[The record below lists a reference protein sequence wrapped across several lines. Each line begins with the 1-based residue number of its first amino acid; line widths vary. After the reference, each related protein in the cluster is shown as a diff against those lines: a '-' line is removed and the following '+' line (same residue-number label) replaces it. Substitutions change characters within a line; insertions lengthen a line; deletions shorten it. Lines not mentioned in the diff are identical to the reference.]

1 MLLSYGSLFRFMF
14 KSILSLTGNKRMREG
29 IEPLRLVSNK
39 VLEAC
44 MLRQIQL
51 QRDMWQRWNQ
61 LGIDAVVMPNYPI
74 PAFKEENVTMVGAIR
89 DYQFVW
95 SLFHYPAGS
104 VPITHTS
111 RATSSEHARIYD
123 TVEQF
128 NDSISK
134 AIKKDLETSHEM
146 PVGVQVAAR
155 KWEDEVCLG
164 VMAAIAEGIHKD

>member
-14 KSILSLTGNKRMREG
+14 KSVLSLTGNKRMREG

-89 DYQFVW
+89 DYQFMW

-104 VPITHTS
+104 VPITQT
-111 RATSSEHARIYD
+111 
-123 TVEQF
+123 
-128 NDSISK
+128 
-134 AIKKDLETSHEM
+134 
-146 PVGVQVAAR
+146 
-155 KWEDEVCLG
+155 
-164 VMAAIAEGIHKD
+164 